1 MTTIALNYSR
11 SVLNTLWNGVKKTL
25 QGIMIGWMIARQT
38 QANQHVARQLIS
50 HGEYR
55 QDDYWTLV
63 SDLNRKTIQNIHK
76 EFGYND

>member
-1 MTTIALNYSR
+1 
-11 SVLNTLWNGVKKTL
+11 
-25 QGIMIGWMIARQT
+25 MIGWMIARQT